1 MAIKKLRPITP
12 GQRFMARSTFDE
24 VTTNRPEKSLTE
36 SINRTGGRN
45 NTGKMT
51 MRYIGGGHRKIY
63 RIIDFKRDNTG
74 IPGKV
79 SSIEYDPN
87 RSSYIALINYANGD
101 KRYIIAANGLK
112 VGQSVL
118 SGTGAAPEV
127 GNRARAR
134 WRPPPPRR
142 P

>member
-24 VTTNRPEKSLTE
+24 VTTNRPEKSLTQ
-36 SINRTGGRN
+36 SMNRTGGRN

-63 RIIDFKRDNTG
+63 RVVDFKRDNTG
-74 IPGKV
+74 VPGKV
-79 SSIEYDPN
+79 DSIQYDPN
-87 RSSYIALINYANGD
+87 RSAYIALIHYVDGD

-112 VGQSVL
+112 VGQSVV
-118 SGTGAAPEV
+118 SGAGAAPEV
-127 GNRARAR
+127 
-134 WRPPPPRR
+134 
-142 P
+142 